1 MTRSCSGLS
10 PPRANWTHTAHD
22 LVVAGQGLCG
32 RDRIRTCV
40 GNAGDFTGRTA
51 VSWRVPSRPRLF
63 PITARDVHKRPANS
77 LRRHSAS
84 LPVSPQPARP
94 GVGRREVGGNP
105 GCQLTKSSAPTS
117 SPRSLASCWVD
128 RPTSR
133 LSGRLEVGVHGLFA
147 TLPPRRHS
155 PDQSGTNRV

>member
-105 GCQLTKSSAPTS
+105 GCQLTKEFRAYFLPAFVSLMLGRPSDITAEWTARGWRSWALCDSAAT
-117 SPRSLASCWVD
+117 AS
-128 RPTSR
+128 
-133 LSGRLEVGVHGLFA
+133 
-147 TLPPRRHS
+147 
-155 PDQSGTNRV
+155 